1 MFSLSTSW
9 NSVLHEKGAD
19 IINEVK
25 GLGFD
30 TVELD
35 FALEPKVV
43 NEILDLKDKG
53 LIKVSSLHN
62 ICPLPE
68 GVEPDEASPDYYS
81 MASLDEKERRLAVEA
96 AKNTIDYA
104 KKFSARAIVLHA
116 GRVQIKDRTREL
128 ASLAGDR
135 KRFDALRREMIRER
149 DEKKGGYLDSV
160 FKSLDELVPY
170 AEQMEVALGLE
181 NRYYYR
187 EIPLIEELEEI
198 FERFGAGSLQY
209 WHDVGHA
216 EVFERLG
223 LARHKDFLN
232 KFSDRLIGIHLHD
245 IIGLVTDHR
254 VPGLG
259 TFDFKILK
267 PYITNKTI
275 KVLEVH
281 QPAHAEEV
289 RRGARYLVSI
299 LGWGV

>member
-1 MFSLSTSW
+1 MFSISTSW
-9 NSVLHEKGAD
+9 NSVLHANGAD

-25 GLGFD
+25 SLGFD
-30 TVELD
+30 TVELN
-35 FALEPKVV
+35 FALTSKVV
-43 NEILDLKDKG
+43 NEILDLKNRG

-96 AKNTIDYA
+96 SKKTIDYA

-116 GRVQIKDRTREL
+116 GRVEIKDRTREL
-128 ASLAGDR
+128 ASLAGD
-135 KRFDALRREMIRER
+135 KERFNALRLEMIRER
-149 DEKKGGYLDSV
+149 DEKKGGHLDSV

-170 AEQMEVALGLE
+170 AEQTGVALGIE

-187 EIPLIEELEEI
+187 EIPLVGELEKI
-198 FERFGAGSLQY
+198 FERFGSGSLHY

-232 KFSDRLIGIHLHD
+232 KFYDRLIGIHLHD
-245 IIGLVTDHR
+245 IIGLITDHR
-254 VPGLG
+254 APGFG

-267 PYITNKTI
+267 PYITDKTI

-289 RRGARYLVSI
+289 RGAARYLASV
-299 LGWGV
+299 LG